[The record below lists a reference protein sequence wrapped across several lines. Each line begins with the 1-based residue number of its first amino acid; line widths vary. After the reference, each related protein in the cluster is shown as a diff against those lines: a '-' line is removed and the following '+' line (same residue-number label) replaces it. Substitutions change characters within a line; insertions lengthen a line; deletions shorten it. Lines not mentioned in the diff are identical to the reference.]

1 MLFFLFAPAASW
13 LVELACLPALCSD
26 AFLSVVRRSP
36 SLASELAESSS
47 LLASSVARGSVT
59 SAEALLPWLVETTG
73 STASLLPA
81 DATGEP
87 TLRESD
93 SADDDSAA
101 LFFFRRFI
109 RGGEIFIAAVVAP
122 EEDSSAPI
130 SDDRAALGRARRGG
144 TETDRHDVIE
154 LEPTPPTGNTS
165 SSSSSSSGVGQRAL
179 GVDSPPPP
187 PPPPGRSADGPGGPV
202 SVLDFRS
209 LSFPAPQKPT
219 PVAVGGGGGAQLVG
233 GGGATTAGR
242 GVDDD
247 DDDLPNVRNVQVS
260 RVRRSSPQTS
270 SSTSDTERR

>member
-26 AFLSVVRRSP
+26 AGLSVVRRSP
-36 SLASELAESSS
+36 SLPSELAESSS

-130 SDDRAALGRARRGG
+130 SDDWAALLGRARRGG

-154 LEPTPPTGNTS
+154 FEPTPPTGNT
-165 SSSSSSSGVGQRAL
+165 SSSSSSGVGQRAL

-187 PPPPGRSADGPGGPV
+187 PPPGRSADGSGGPV

-209 LSFPAPQKPT
+209 RSFPAPRTPT
-219 PVAVGGGGGAQLVG
+219 ATGVGGGAQLVG